1 MRTCE
6 IPLYALNK
14 CREPLIQS
22 ILAVDTFRFLPV
34 RMDGTEFSHKSSC
47 HHHLPSPIYTAIPMF
62 SQARQVGWRQRR
74 YICPMLLRSQII
86 LLLIRLL
93 CGDSRQDRSFLEQAD
108 PIAISTHHSHD
119 YWGSLSMNVTKR
131 AAFPGCSESAEI
143 ASLSRQSN
151 SSHLTFSGT
160 KLFQQELS

>member
-6 IPLYALNK
+6 IPLCALNK

-34 RMDGTEFSHKSSC
+34 PDGWHRVLPQKFLS
-47 HHHLPSPIYTAIPMF
+47 PSPSFADTAIPMY

-160 KLFQQELS
+160 KLLQQELS